1 MTAQGFSADDI
12 DTSRPHS
19 ARMYDYFLGGKT
31 SYEADI
37 QGAEAVISFWPGVRT
52 GARVNR
58 AFMHRASRWLVREAG
73 IRQFLDIGT
82 GIPTEPNLHQV
93 VQAVAPESRVVYADN
108 DPIVLRYAQALL
120 RSTPEGRTA
129 YLHADATDP
138 DSILNH
144 PEIHEILDLSRPV
157 GLSLNAL
164 LHYIGDENG
173 PHEIVARLVDAMP
186 SGSYLTL
193 THCTPDLDP
202 ETWERLSS
210 LSMSGSAASAKAR
223 TREEILRF
231 FDGLEFVEPGL
242 TVPHRWRPEPDQPLA
257 DASDAEVS
265 LYAAVA
271 RKP

>member
-1 MTAQGFSADDI
+1 MTAQGFHADDI

-31 SYEADI
+31 NYEADI
-37 QGAEAVISFWPGVRT
+37 QGAEAVIGIWPGVRT

-58 AFMHRASRWLVREAG
+58 AFMHRAARWLVREAG
-73 IRQFLDIGT
+73 IRQFLDVGT

-93 VQAVAPESRVVYADN
+93 VQGTAPEARVVYADN

-144 PEIHEILDLSRPV
+144 PELREVLDMDRPV
-157 GLSLNAL
+157 ALSLNAL
-164 LHYIGDENG
+164 LHYINDDKKPYEL
-173 PHEIVARLVDAMP
+173 VARLVDALP

-202 ETWERLSS
+202 ETWERLHQM
-210 LSMSGSAASAKAR
+210 SMSGSAAGAQDR
-223 TREEILRF
+223 TREQILRF

-242 TVPHRWRPEPDQPLA
+242 VVPHRWRPEPDQPYA
-257 DASDAEVS
+257 DVTDAEVS
-265 LYAAVA
+265 LYAGVA

>member
-1 MTAQGFSADDI
+1 MTAQGFHADDI

-31 SYEADI
+31 NYEADI
-37 QGAEAVISFWPGVRT
+37 QGAEAVIGIWPGVRT

-58 AFMHRASRWLVREAG
+58 AFMHRAVRWLVREAG
-73 IRQFLDIGT
+73 IRQFLDVGT

-93 VQAVAPESRVVYADN
+93 AQDLAPEARIVYADN

-138 DSILNH
+138 DSILDH
-144 PEIHEILDLSRPV
+144 PELREVLDLSRPV
-157 GLSLNAL
+157 ALSLNAL
-164 LHYIGDENG
+164 LHYVGDDRK
-173 PHEIVARLVDAMP
+173 PHETVARLVDALAP
-186 SGSYLTL
+186 GSYLTL
-193 THCTPDLDP
+193 THCTPDFDP
-202 ETWERLSS
+202 ETWERLSR
-210 LSMSGSAASAKAR
+210 LSMSGSAASARAR

-231 FDGLEFVEPGL
+231 FEGLEFVEPGL
-242 TVPHRWRPEPDQPLA
+242 VAPHHWKPEPDQPFA

-265 LYAAVA
+265 LYAGVA